1 MNQSKEEEHS
11 MKVKFVG
18 FSKPDPD
25 NLRLTQE
32 TEAIFELEDGA
43 EIIVYLDSYNLHW
56 PASEGVIKRHL
67 QRQIANEIRRH
78 QLKQQVIKAIGKTGT
93 TMEVVLQEDDD

>member
-1 MNQSKEEEHS
+1 

-18 FSKPDPD
+18 FIDPDPD

-32 TEAIFELEDGA
+32 REAIFELEDGA

-56 PASEGVIKRHL
+56 PASEGAVKRYL
-67 QRQIANEIRRH
+67 QKQIAYEIQRH
-78 QLKQQVIKAIGKTGT
+78 QLKQQVVKAIGEIGT
-93 TMEVVLQEDDD
+93 TMEVVLKEDDD